1 VSKLEKAMQR
11 LRDSRAETAGDDPDG
26 QRRVDK
32 ELMRRQK
39 QLLKPSRRRTK
50 NLVRVREG
58 GGLAEEIPVMNRHD
72 IPDEVRLASGLD
84 ASPEHEEQVARQ
96 FGRIKRPIMINAFDL
111 TEITEKNA
119 NVVMLASALPGSG
132 KTFCALNL
140 AKSISQERD
149 FGALLVD
156 ADVLKPRITRSLG
169 LTDRPGLID
178 YLLDSDL
185 TVDDILVTTDCDGI
199 IVLPAGQKHRDA
211 TELLASRRMRQL
223 VEELS
228 QRFQSRV
235 ILFDT
240 PPLLMTNEAG
250 VLAQYMGQIAF
261 VIEAGVTPTEA
272 ISASLEL
279 LDSTKPIN
287 AILNKTLKPSTD
299 LYGGAGYYGYGEIPV
314 SESDSVESEGIKNE

>member
-1 VSKLEKAMQR
+1 MQR
-11 LRDSRAETAGDDPDG
+11 LRDSRQVTDTDDSNVQHG
-26 QRRVDK
+26 VDK
-32 ELMRRQK
+32 EIVRRQK
-39 QLLKPSRRRTK
+39 RLVKRSRMRAK
-50 NLVRVREG
+50 NIVRVREG
-58 GGLAEEIPVMNRHD
+58 SGLADETPVPNRFEIPED
-72 IPDEVRLASGLD
+72 VRRSSGLE
-84 ASPEHEEQVARQ
+84 PEPEYEEQIARQ

-111 TEITEKNA
+111 TEMTEKNA

-140 AKSISQERD
+140 ARSISQERD

-169 LTDRPGLID
+169 LADRPGLID
-178 YLLDSDL
+178 YLLDHDL
-185 TVDDILVTTDCDGI
+185 TVDDILVTTDYHGI

-211 TELLASRRMRQL
+211 TELLASRRMRSL

-250 VLAQYMGQIAF
+250 VLAQYMGQIAL
-261 VIEAGVTPTEA
+261 VIESGVTPTEA
-272 ISASLEL
+272 ISASLSA

-287 AILNKTLKPSTD
+287 AIVNKTLKTGTEV
-299 LYGGAGYYGYGEIPV
+299 YGSGGYYGYEEMPDLEREVG
-314 SESDSVESEGIKNE
+314 SEGEKHE